1 MFDEMTSL
9 MAGRA
14 AEEVVFGEVGTGA
27 LNDMERATKM
37 AQSMVVY
44 YGMSPKIGN
53 ISFYDSSGQTD
64 YSFTKPFSDKT
75 AEVIDSEVNRIVEE
89 AYARAKE
96 IITSHRAQLDELAGQ
111 LYEKEVLF
119 RDDLERIYGPR
130 EADIVAAQLKEK
142 EEKTPQLTADN
153 ASEVNEP
160 VETSPNNT
168 DNPSTDEDTP
178 A

>member
-1 MFDEMTSL
+1 MQKRF
-9 MAGRA
+9 
-14 AEEVVFGEVGTGA
+14 
-27 LNDMERATKM
+27 
-37 AQSMVVY
+37 
-44 YGMSPKIGN
+44 
-53 ISFYDSSGQTD
+53 
-64 YSFTKPFSDKT
+64 
-75 AEVIDSEVNRIVEE
+75 
-89 AYARAKE
+89 
-96 IITSHRAQLDELAGQ
+96 
-111 LYEKEVLF
+111 YEKEVLF

-142 EEKTPQLTADN
+142 EEKTPQLAADN